1 MDFDKALASL
11 EKLDDEV
18 LKHLSFSVPWQYGNE
33 PVVDADGFEVS
44 TKNNSNL
51 SEGVLRDKLQ
61 AECWSKFNKNPQF
74 STSIRRTAGR
84 LTGFGFETTSE
95 IFKIQQVIDEIE
107 LDPRNRLY
115 NYWPK
120 YVARSFVEGELFLL
134 LTLHTN
140 GFVEVDFF
148 DPSTIKEKGTDDSGI
163 IFHPS
168 KTTMPLFYFVTKSD
182 SSIDDVEL
190 IPSIFIARY
199 PEMEKLA
206 RQHSDFDIKMTV
218 GSKTSNRKFRRLGGY
233 NRFVLSWDK
242 GYMTRRSVSYLR
254 TTIEWLNHY
263 ENLKKYEIDHKK
275 SSGAYLWVITITD
288 PKAFRIW
295 LSMSDADK
303 RKTGI
308 MAKKTPGG
316 TLVLPPGMELSVK
329 NPNLTPIRDQD
340 TDILEMVTAGLNEP
354 ADVTTGSAKGTFA
367 SIKASRG
374 PMSDNISG
382 EIAYFDRWL
391 KYDFW
396 GSIFFLRSSV
406 TSFPKVFKRKEIVE
420 FVPSTDPDK
429 EPEKKVRNVSYPPE
443 RLIDISYPVSEM
455 LDFDSRAKGLLGS
468 KHGPVTETVG
478 VPASE
483 ISKRMGFGGYG
494 RNRLRK
500 ATEELRYPKLIYNL
514 DAESLQEKVEGEP
527 KKKKVGN
534 AASNSKKE

>member
-1 MDFDKALASL
+1 LDFEKALTSL
-11 EKLDDEV
+11 EKLDDDV
-18 LKHLSFSVPWQYGNE
+18 LQHLSFSVPWQYGDGGL
-33 PVVDADGFEVS
+33 VDADGFEV
-44 TKNNSNL
+44 TKKGEGNL
-51 SEGVLRDKLQ
+51 SEGRLREDLQ
-61 AECWSKFNKNPQF
+61 AECWNKFNKNPQF
-74 STSIRRTAGR
+74 STSIRRMAGR
-84 LTGFGFETTSE
+84 IAGFGFETTSE

-115 NYWPK
+115 NFWPK
-120 YVARSFVEGELFLL
+120 YVARSFVEGELFLV
-134 LTLHTN
+134 LTLHSN
-140 GFVEVDFF
+140 GFVEVDFI
-148 DPSTIKEKGTDDSGI
+148 DPSSIRSKGTDDSGI
-163 IFHPS
+163 IFHPT
-168 KTTMPLFYFVTKSD
+168 KTTMPLFYFVTKSNSD
-182 SSIDDVEL
+182 LGDIDL

-199 PEMEKLA
+199 PEMEKIA
-206 RQHSDFDIKMTV
+206 KKHSDFDLEMTL
-218 GSKTSNRKFRRLGGY
+218 GSKTNNRKFKRLGGY
-233 NRFVLSWDK
+233 NRFVVAWDK

-275 SSGAYLWVITITD
+275 SSGAYLWVFTVTD
-288 PKAFRIW
+288 AKAFRIW

-316 TLVLPPGMELSVK
+316 TLVLPPGIELGVK
-329 NPNLTPIRDQD
+329 NPNLTPIKNQD

-374 PMSDNISG
+374 PMSDNISD

-391 KYDFW
+391 KHDFW
-396 GSIFFLRSSV
+396 GSVFFLRSSV
-406 TSFPKVFKRKEIVE
+406 TSYPKFFKRKEVVE
-420 FVPSTDPDK
+420 FVPSLDPEK
-429 EPEKKVRNVSYPPE
+429 EPERKVRNVPYHPE

-455 LDFDSRAKGLLGS
+455 LDFDTRAKGLLGS

-483 ISKRMGFGGYG
+483 VSKRMGFGGYG

-514 DAESLQEKVEGEP
+514 DAESIQEKIEGEP
-527 KKKKVGN
+527 KKKSTKDASAN
-534 AASNSKKE
+534 AK